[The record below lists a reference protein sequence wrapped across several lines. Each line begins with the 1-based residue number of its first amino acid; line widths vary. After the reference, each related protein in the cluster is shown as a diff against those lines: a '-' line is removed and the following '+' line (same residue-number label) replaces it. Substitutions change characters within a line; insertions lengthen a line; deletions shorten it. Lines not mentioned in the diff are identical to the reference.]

1 MAESCKRIE
10 LVSWLKLCTKK
21 IPTISVL
28 KWIRKISNGPID
40 ICFFFEFITSGSCCA
55 VFFFYCGR
63 FVISWYPIPRLIG
76 RYLFFDF
83 LGSENSFQAKGEIEE
98 EKGETTT
105 EANEKEEEIK
115 EEIFWSHA
123 SLYFQGRFLSL
134 SPVQNVLLSR
144 RPFLQFRPVWI
155 R

>member
-1 MAESCKRIE
+1 M
-10 LVSWLKLCTKK
+10 
-21 IPTISVL
+21 
-28 KWIRKISNGPID
+28 
-40 ICFFFEFITSGSCCA
+40 
-55 VFFFYCGR
+55 
-63 FVISWYPIPRLIG
+63 ISWYPIPRLIG

-134 SPVQNVLLSR
+134 S
-144 RPFLQFRPVWI
+144 LQYRTSCYHGVRFCSSDLFELDNKKNSQAKVI
-155 R
+155 